1 MNMKTAESI
10 AGTLGFPSKM
20 PGTSYGI
27 PATACHVG
35 AKLAKVAGSVCSNCY
50 ALKGRY
56 VFGSV
61 QQSQNTR
68 LESLTSTAW
77 VDAMVFMLRRAH
89 GLDEEKRV
97 HVKIQAGGAGWHRW
111 HDSGDLQSLQ
121 HLENIVEVCRR
132 TPEIRHWLPTR
143 EAGVVLQWRKKNEG
157 SSFPF
162 NLCIRVSA
170 TMIDGGFSKAFTN
183 TSTVH
188 KNAIPDGHVCPA
200 PSQNNSCKNCRA
212 CWNTKISNVSYHV
225 H

>member
-1 MNMKTAESI
+1 MNMKIAESI

-27 PATACHVG
+27 PASACQVG
-35 AKLAKVAGSVCSNCY
+35 AKLAKVAGSVCSSCY

-56 VFGSV
+56 IFGSV

-68 LESLTSTAW
+68 LESLTSDAW

-89 GLDEEKRV
+89 GLDGQVTHR
-97 HVKIQAGGAGWHRW
+97 KIQEGGASWHRW

-143 EAGVVLQWRKKNEG
+143 EAGVVMQWEKANG
-157 SSFPF
+157 AFPG
-162 NLCIRVSA
+162 NLCVRVSA
-170 TMIDGGFSKAFTN
+170 TMIDGAFSKAFVN

-200 PSQNNSCKNCRA
+200 PSQNNNCGNCRA
-212 CWNTKISNVSYHV
+212 CWNVEISNVSYHV